1 MTRTTLAHYSPFE
14 SSIQELQYAYS
25 DAGDTSKYRFGFNA
39 QERDDEIAGEGNTY
53 TAEFWQYNGRLG
65 RRWNLDPVK
74 KHYESPY
81 ACYGNNP
88 VWLIDPNGAD
98 TSKVHKEIMDAS
110 AKYSDPGASKFVWT
124 TGDVLT
130 WKCGSTCGGG
140 NEYLFKRKAQFT
152 SHYRNVLKD
161 AAVKYDIPE
170 FLLAGVAF
178 TEFGGDPMWID
189 DVADGVRS
197 FDWSGPDWM
206 DRNMTITKDPNL
218 TSFGNISI
226 QVRRTAEELG
236 YDVKNMSSDERSAL
250 IASLKNPIQ
259 NIYIAAKHLS
269 TLRKIDFA
277 SKPTTQLTADDIKVI
292 ATRYNRGPDL
302 SLEQIKKNLSYGNSL
317 YNHQTEVNNALN
329 PPAKK

>member
-1 MTRTTLAHYSPFE
+1 MVTKQQVDDYISGNVNRNYS
-14 SSIQELQYAYS
+14 ICK
-25 DAGDTSKYRFGFNA
+25 DDYRYGFGAMEKDN
-39 QERDDEIAGEGNTY
+39 EIAGVGNHY
-53 TAEFWQYNGRLG
+53 TAEHWEYDARLG
-65 RRWNLDPVK
+65 RRWNVDPVK

-98 TSKVHKEIMDAS
+98 TSKAHREVMDAS
-110 AKYSDPGASKFVWT
+110 AKFSDPDASKVEWT
-124 TGDVLT
+124 TGDVLK

-140 NEYLFKRKAQFT
+140 NEYLFKRKAQFI

-161 AAVKYDIPE
+161 AAAKYDIPE

-178 TEFGGDPMWID
+178 AEFGGDPMWID

-197 FDWSGPDWM
+197 FDWSGPDWV
-206 DRNMTITKDPNL
+206 DRNMTMTKDPNL

-269 TLRKIDFA
+269 TLRQIDFA
-277 SKPTTQLTADDIKVI
+277 NKPTTQLTADDIKVI

-317 YNHQTEVNNALN
+317 YKHQTEVNNALN
-329 PPAKK
+329 PPTTK